1 MTLTELARRPQVRKR
16 VAIAAGAVV
25 AYALLGFLAVPPL
38 ARSLLASKLT
48 QALHRRTT
56 VEGVSFNPFALSVR
70 IRGLTVREPGSDA
83 VFVSLG
89 RLYAN
94 VRLSSIIHLAPVLKE
109 LRLDDLYLHLVRTA
123 GSTYNFSDLLAPAP
137 EAPGPPPK
145 PLRYALNNIRLEG
158 GRIEFD
164 DRPAG
169 KVHTVRDLY
178 LAVPFISNL
187 PDETGVF
194 VQPALRAVVNGTPV
208 ALSGRTK
215 PFAGSRDTAL
225 DFEFKDLD
233 VPTYLAYL
241 PLSLQVKVPAAL
253 LSGKLTLTFRQEK
266 GKPSTLELS
275 GQTALRDVRVTDAHG
290 ADLLDFPLLDVRIA
304 AADLLTDRVRLES
317 VQLQQAR
324 LRVARD
330 AAGGWNLAALAPAP
344 AAGALPANAPAASAA
359 GSTFGLEVG
368 RLAITDGTVIYS
380 DAAVRPPFAATL
392 RAVEIGVRGF
402 STAPGAAAAVELSAA
417 SDAGET
423 LRENGELTFSPLA
436 ARGTIEL
443 AGVPLRRYAA
453 YYRDAIAFDVAD
465 GVLGVS
471 TGYAWTGR
479 GDGWTLS
486 DLAGS
491 LRALRLHR
499 AGGRGDFLSVPSAA
513 LTGSSLDLAARTVA
527 LGQLSWS
534 GARLAVT
541 RGRDAVWNLATL
553 LPAAPATTA
562 TPATATPAATPTA
575 VAPTSWTFAVKRF
588 ALERARVDVDDAL
601 PAQPVHLVLAPLA
614 LTATDISTA
623 PGARGRL
630 AARARVDGSGTISFA
645 GGVGLTP
652 LTARLKTEI
661 ANVPLVPLQGYV
673 TDRLHLVVND
683 GAASASG
690 ELTVAAGDPLPNV
703 GFTGRA
709 SIDRL
714 ATVDAHAAEDL
725 VRWSS
730 LAFDG
735 VSFASAPFHLAIADI
750 SLSGLVTRVVVAAD
764 RTINLSRVFG
774 AAPPPAGTA
783 AQEAATVPEAAAAPE
798 AGPALEPTAIA
809 EPTPA
814 PPTTPA
820 PPAAAAPA
828 AAAGAAASVRIDK
841 VTVRDGAIV
850 FIDRS
855 VSPEFRT
862 DVTALA
868 GSVSRLSSLA
878 STAADVDLHATL
890 NGQAPLSVTGK
901 VNPLAGNL
909 FLDLKVV
916 GNDFDLP
923 AVSPYSGTYAGYA
936 IRRGKLDVDLDYKL
950 AERRLQAQN
959 KLELDQFDFGEKVAS
974 PKATH
979 LPVRLAVSLLKD
991 RQGRITLNLPVSGSL
1006 DDPKFRVGA
1015 IIVRMIVNLL
1025 VKVATSPFSLL
1036 GSLFGGG
1043 GAELDTVVFPPGSA
1057 TLDAAAQARLDV
1069 LAKALHDRP
1078 GLRLDIAGRFD
1089 ESADR
1094 EGLRK
1099 LGLERAVKRE
1109 KLAEIVKSGGTAPSL
1124 DAVVVPPAEFD
1135 TYLTRAYKH
1144 GKFAKPRSWL
1154 GIAKKEPPAEMEK
1167 LLLASFAPTADAL
1180 RQLATERAQA
1190 VQGYLQRTGKVNADQ
1205 LFVVAGGAAKG
1216 KGPATRVD
1224 LSLK

>member
-16 VAIAAGAVV
+16 VTIAAAVVV
-25 AYALLGFLAVPPL
+25 AYTLLGFFAVPPL
-38 ARSLLASKLT
+38 VRSLLASKLT

-56 VEGVSFNPFALSVR
+56 VESVSFNPFALSLRV
-70 IRGLTVREPGSDA
+70 RGLTVREPASDK

-94 VRLSSIIHLAPVLKE
+94 VKLSSLIHLAPVLKE
-109 LRLDDLYLHLVRTA
+109 LRLDDLYVHLVRTQ
-123 GSTYNFSDLLAPAP
+123 GSTYNFSDLLVAAPA
-137 EAPGPPPK
+137 APGPPPK
-145 PLRYALNNIRLEG
+145 PLRYALNNIRLSG
-158 GRIEFD
+158 GRIDFD
-164 DRPAG
+164 DRPTG
-169 KVHTVRDLY
+169 RLHTVRDLY

-187 PDETGVF
+187 PDETEVF

-208 ALSGRTK
+208 ALNGRTK
-215 PFAGSRDTAL
+215 PFAGSLDTAL

-241 PLSLQVKVPAAL
+241 PLSLQVKVPSAL

-275 GQTALRDVRVTDAHG
+275 GETALRDVRVTDTHG
-290 ADLLDFPLLDVRIA
+290 ADVLDFPLLDVRIA
-304 AADLLTDRVRLES
+304 AADLLTDRVRLAS
-317 VQLQQAR
+317 VQLQQPR

-330 AAGGWNLAALAPAP
+330 AAGAWNLAALAPAP
-344 AAGALPANAPAASAA
+344 AAGAAAASPPAASST
-359 GSTFGLEVG
+359 GSAFGLEVG
-368 RLAITDGTVIYS
+368 RFTITGGTLLYA
-380 DAAVRPPFAATL
+380 DAAVRPAFAATL

-402 STAPGAAAAVELSAA
+402 STTPGADAAVELSAT

-423 LRENGELTFSPLA
+423 LRENGELTYSPLA
-436 ARGTIEL
+436 ARGTFEL

-453 YYRDAIAFDVAD
+453 YYRDAIAFEVAD

-471 TGYAWTGR
+471 SGYAWTGR
-479 GDGWTLS
+479 GDGWTFAN
-486 DLAGS
+486 LAGS

-499 AGGRGDFLSVPSAA
+499 PGERGDVLSVPSVVLA
-513 LTGSSLDLAARTVA
+513 GSSLDMGARTVA
-527 LGQLSWS
+527 LGELSLS
-534 GARLAVT
+534 GAHLAVA
-541 RGRDAVWNLATL
+541 RGRDGVWNLTTL
-553 LPAAPATTA
+553 LPTAPSSPAALP
-562 TPATATPAATPTA
+562 PAATPAPAATA
-575 VAPTSWTFAVKRF
+575 APNAWTFAVKRF
-588 ALERARVDVDDAL
+588 ALERATVDVDDAL
-601 PAQPVHLVLAPLA
+601 PAQPVHVVLAPLA
-614 LTATDISTA
+614 LTATDISSA
-623 PGARGRL
+623 PGPAGRL
-630 AARARVDGSGTISFA
+630 QARTGVNGSGTIALA
-645 GGVGLTP
+645 GSVGLAP
-652 LTARLKTEI
+652 LSARLK
-661 ANVPLVPLQGYV
+661 ADVAQVPLVPLQGYV

-683 GAASASG
+683 GVASASG
-690 ELTVAAGDPLPNV
+690 ELTVAAGDPLPTV

-709 SIDRL
+709 AIDRL

-735 VSFASAPFHLAIADI
+735 LSFSSEPFHLAIADI
-750 SLSGLVTRVVVAAD
+750 GLSGLVTRVIVAAD

-774 AAPPPAGTA
+774 AAPAPAAPTG
-783 AQEAATVPEAAAAPE
+783 EEAAAATE
-798 AGPALEPTAIA
+798 ATPAPEPTAVA

-814 PPTTPA
+814 PAPTTTTP
-820 PPAAAAPA
+820 PPAAAAPPPE
-828 AAAGAAASVRIDK
+828 AGAAAAVRIGK
-841 VTVRDGAIV
+841 VTLRDGAIV

-855 VSPEFRT
+855 VSPEFRL

-868 GSVSRLSSLA
+868 GSVSGLSSLA

-936 IRRGKLDVDLDYKL
+936 IQRGKLDVDLDYKL

-1006 DDPKFRVGA
+1006 DDPKFRLGPV
-1015 IIVRMIVNLL
+1015 ILKMIVNLL

-1043 GAELDTVVFPPGSA
+1043 NAQLDNVVFAPGSA
-1057 TLDAAAQARLDV
+1057 TLDAAAQARLDT

-1089 ESADR
+1089 EAADR

-1109 KLAEIVKSGGTAPSL
+1109 KLAEIVKSGGSAPSL
-1124 DAVVVPPAEFD
+1124 DAVVVPPAEYD

-1144 GKFAKPRSWL
+1144 GKFAKPRNWL

-1167 LLLASFAPTADAL
+1167 LLLASFEPTADTL

-1190 VQGYLQRTGKVNADQ
+1190 VQNYLLHTGQVNADQ
-1205 LFVVAGGAAKG
+1205 LFVVAGGAVKG